1 MQPLAM
7 ESYAVTCAS
16 GTLRSR
22 LPGDGVTHFAHRW
35 TSGGVD
41 VAAPFTGA
49 HLLHASIAA
58 CVLNDLYRE
67 AEKLGVPLDGVL
79 VEAEGG
85 FTADWASTG
94 ISYRVRLDSPADP
107 DELRRLLAIVDEVA
121 EIPRAVRAGADVARV
136 G

>member
-1 MQPLAM
+1 MD
-7 ESYAVTCAS
+7 SFAVTCAS
-16 GTLRSR
+16 GTFRGGQ
-22 LPGDGVTHFAHRW
+22 PGDGVTHFAHRW

-41 VAAPFTGA
+41 VTAPFTGA

-67 AEKLGVPLDGVL
+67 AEQRGLRLDGVL

-85 FTADWASTG
+85 FTPDWASTG
-94 ISYRVRLDSPADP
+94 VSYRVQLDSPSDP
-107 DELRRLLAIVDEVA
+107 EALQRLLAIVDEVA
-121 EIPRAVRAGADVARV
+121 EIPRAVRAGTDVTRA